1 MATANTTAESKV
13 PPAGNWFAELASDW
27 FIGEANDGTWLVFR
41 DPMSPFAFI
50 FDKSANNFLGMTED
64 RSFSR
69 FSVEEGRLMD
79 MNTVTSY
86 EVQ

>member
-1 MATANTTAESKV
+1 MATANTTAERKA

-27 FIGEANDGTWLVFR
+27 YIGEANDGTWLVFS

-50 FDKSANNFLGMTED
+50 FDCTNKDFLGMTED

-69 FSVEEGRLMD
+69 FSVEEGRLLD
-79 MNTVTSY
+79 MNSVTSY
-86 EVQ
+86 EVV